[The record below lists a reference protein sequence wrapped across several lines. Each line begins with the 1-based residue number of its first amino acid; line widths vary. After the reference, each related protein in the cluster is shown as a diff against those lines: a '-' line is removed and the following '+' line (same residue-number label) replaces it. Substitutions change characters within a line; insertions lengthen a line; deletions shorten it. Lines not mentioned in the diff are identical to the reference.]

1 MKNFSLPRLVIVLW
15 FALFVFYSLF
25 SYLMGGV
32 RHEIS
37 WCIVSSAIC
46 VVFLVLGLGLVE
58 DKF

>member
-15 FALFVFYSLF
+15 FALFVFSSLF
-25 SYLMGGV
+25 SYLTGGA

-37 WCIVSSAIC
+37 ATIVSSAAC
-46 VVFLVLGLGLVE
+46 VVILVVGFGLVE